1 MDSKKSPQTP
11 MKPGEIRCWPLLERF
26 SSFWPGGLP
35 TELDGR
41 GFTNQGRPGL
51 EVGLCKTARA
61 PSAEPVRSSWA
72 RLRRSAIWE
81 GVGMV
86 EGCVPPQARSMRF
99 STSAF
104 AEVERSR
111 LTVVSSTPIASAILV
126 VDQRF
131 ARSLATTSRRSAIWE
146 GAGMVEGCV
155 PPQARSMRLSTS
167 RFLEVERSSRT
178 VHSLTPI
185 ASAILVVDQRLSLSL
200 ATTSRRCSGR
210 QTVRRS
216 TRGPGGLQRG
226 PGGLCGAS
234 PTPPPAAGAASL
246 GCGPVCSAGPAPLL
260 PGVSAPPPVWS
271 AGPGP
276 GPRPLGLG
284 PLVPPGCW
292 RSRSG
297 RVCRLPVPREPGPL
311 VQPPASPLLGPPPG
325 RRKHRVFSG
334 QSGLVKS
341 PPPARNIGFSEG
353 DSAGQAPTYQP
364 ECPSAG
370 STAPPATG
378 GPPEKGATSR
388 VSPSRR
394 RVVTHLLRA
403 FRSFSLGAFGIRLY
417 RVRTRRERDSD
428 PPHPCP
434 SQVVIG
440 RHAAGEALVDHPD
453 RRGDRGGRDYR
464 ETGPF
469 NFGKC
474 RS

>member
-1 MDSKKSPQTP
+1 M
-11 MKPGEIRCWPLLERF
+11 
-26 SSFWPGGLP
+26 
-35 TELDGR
+35 
-41 GFTNQGRPGL
+41 
-51 EVGLCKTARA
+51 
-61 PSAEPVRSSWA
+61 
-72 RLRRSAIWE
+72 
-81 GVGMV
+81 
-86 EGCVPPQARSMRF
+86 PPPRRSMREGF
-99 STSAF
+99 SISAF
-104 AEVERSR
+104 AEIERSR
-111 LTVVSSTPIASAILV
+111 LIVSGSTPIASAILV

-131 ARSLATTSRRSAIWE
+131 ARSR
-146 GAGMVEGCV
+146 
-155 PPQARSMRLSTS
+155 
-167 RFLEVERSSRT
+167 
-178 VHSLTPI
+178 
-185 ASAILVVDQRLSLSL
+185 

-353 DSAGQAPTYQP
+353 DSAGQAPTLQP

-370 STAPPATG
+370 GTAPPGTG
-378 GPPEKGATSR
+378 GPPEKGAT
-388 VSPSRR
+388 PS
-394 RVVTHLLRA
+394 
-403 FRSFSLGAFGIRLY
+403 
-417 RVRTRRERDSD
+417 
-428 PPHPCP
+428 HP
-434 SQVVIG
+434 
-440 RHAAGEALVDHPD
+440 A
-453 RRGDRGGRDYR
+453 RGV
-464 ETGPF
+464 
-469 NFGKC
+469 C
-474 RS
+474 